1 MLKRIT
7 EFTNCILIKNA
18 SFKDIVV
25 ALFTGAIAGFISLW
39 VFRDISLQ
47 IFSHAIP
54 LGGDG
59 SLTSFY
65 LSLVERN
72 SYWHVLTGHIS
83 STNYGWPSHLDF
95 SNYPI
100 GQIFEMLM
108 LKLAVS
114 CFGFIN
120 PAVIIHV
127 VAILKAIPISLATYV
142 FARTIGISKL
152 LASIAG
158 IAYSITNFNLIR
170 SEGHFFLALTWC
182 LPLALAALYIGYRDL
197 LKKHSPGNDKFP
209 DRTLSKVIAL
219 SVLSSFSSY
228 YFTIFIILAYIF
240 VILLSLPKDLFDES
254 STYKVMKTRAFW
266 LRLVRVRK
274 ALLTGFSISIIG
286 LLVQTIPILIR
297 TASSPHLT
305 SIADRSWTEPIVY
318 GGTLESYFF
327 DLSNLVSRFL
337 SHPEAPPYLQTRTSW
352 EATQSGST
360 AGLVGYL
367 LLGVLIFTVL
377 GAFSKGRVHPTK
389 FANRIEASVLFLL
402 SIYLFFFTLYIVS
415 PVNFAISRVLPEIRA
430 WGRLST
436 VLGLLSILLICYIG
450 SRTERRYIGYL
461 LVLLVVVLP
470 TLGDAKL
477 FHDSRPTGVQMN
489 SQYLA
494 EQQNLSA
501 TWSKLERT
509 FKQGCAL
516 VNLPVYPFP
525 EFDNPLDSNGDYAEL
540 NLVSYKQNYFKWSYP
555 GVKDTEQFA
564 DFQNLASQEPNFSRV
579 GLSYQMEF
587 AQSLSACGV
596 VLDRTLLVPNETEAF
611 ASFLQDSPDCFI
623 SLPGEQF
630 SGFSRFFAVNFK
642 SSNCENISMNYPKK
656 ADLQSTNSSF
666 LWKIDQPYSLNFS
679 GGYEMF
685 PPSSSI
691 SFRIA
696 KLKTQTK
703 ENGVV
708 AIRFISNSPTVI
720 PPGIKVCLSG
730 EGRKFP
736 ICGETNSASGSNLEL
751 QIPDLE
757 ITKPYLKL
765 TANLVAPNLA
775 GISSWGLIV
784 K

>member
-1 MLKRIT
+1 MLKGIT
-7 EFTNCILIKNA
+7 EFKF
-18 SFKDIVV
+18 SFFKKFFRSRDFVV
-25 ALFTGAIAGFISLW
+25 ALITGAIAGFMSIW
-39 VFRDISLQ
+39 VFKDISPR
-47 IFSHAIP
+47 IISHAIP

-83 STNYGWPSHLDF
+83 SVNYGWPSQLDF

-100 GQIFEMLM
+100 GQIFEMLI
-108 LKLAVS
+108 LKFAVT

-127 VAILKAIPISLATYV
+127 VAILKAIPIAIATYV
-142 FARTIGISKL
+142 FARTIGISKS
-152 LASIAG
+152 LASVAG
-158 IAYSITNFNLIR
+158 IAYSISNFNLIR

-182 LPLALAALYIGYRDL
+182 LPLALAAIYIGYSDF
-197 LKKHSPGNDKFP
+197 LKKYAPGRNKLAN
-209 DRTLSKVIAL
+209 RTLQKVIAL
-219 SVLSSFSSY
+219 SVISSFSSY
-228 YFTIFIILAYIF
+228 YFTIFIILGYLFA
-240 VILLSLPKDLFDES
+240 ILLSILKDLVHES
-254 STYKVMKTRAFW
+254 SPYRAIKTLVFW
-266 LRLVRVRK
+266 LRLVRDRK
-274 ALLTGFSISIIG
+274 ALLTGFSISITG
-286 LLVQTIPILIR
+286 LLVQTIPILLR

-327 DLSNLVSRFL
+327 DLSNLVSRL
-337 SHPEAPPYLQTRTSW
+337 LGHPEVPPYLQTRTSW

-360 AGLVGYL
+360 AGLVGYF
-367 LLGVLIFTVL
+367 LLGVMLFTVL
-377 GAFSKGRVHPTK
+377 GAFMNGRFYQIK
-389 FANRIEASVLFLL
+389 FANRIDVRVLFLL
-402 SIYLFFFTLYIVS
+402 SFYLFFFTLYIVS
-415 PVNFAISRVLPEIRA
+415 PLNFAISRVLPEIRA

-436 VLGLLSILLICYIG
+436 ALCLLSILIICYLGTKIKG
-450 SRTERRYIGYL
+450 RYLGYL

-470 TLGDAKL
+470 TFGDAKL
-477 FHDSRPTGVQMN
+477 FHDSRPTAVLMN
-489 SQYLA
+489 SQYVA

-501 TWSKLERT
+501 TWNKLERT

-555 GVKDTEQFA
+555 GVKDSTQFA
-564 DFQNLASQEPNFSRV
+564 EFQNLASQEPNFSRV
-579 GLSYQMEF
+579 GLTYQMGF
-587 AQSLSACGV
+587 AQTLGACGI
-596 VLDRTLLVPNETEAF
+596 VLDRTLLVPTETEAF
-611 ASFLQDSPDCFI
+611 ASLLQGSPNCFI

-630 SGFSRFFAVNFK
+630 SGLSRFFAVNFK
-642 SSNCENISMNYPKK
+642 SSNCKNVSINYPKK
-656 ADLQSTNSSF
+656 ADLQSTNSIF

-696 KLKTQTK
+696 KLKTRAK
-703 ENGVV
+703 ANAVV
-708 AIRFISNSPTVI
+708 AIRFISAPATVI
-720 PPGIKVCLSG
+720 PPGIKVCLLG
-730 EGRKFP
+730 ERRKFP
-736 ICGETNSASGSNLEL
+736 ICGEINSASGSNLEL
-751 QIPDLE
+751 QIPDSE

-765 TANLVAPNLA
+765 TANLVAPSSA
-775 GISSWGLIV
+775 GIASWGLIV

>member
-1 MLKRIT
+1 MLNRIT
-7 EFTNCILIKNA
+7 ESTFWF
-18 SFKDIVV
+18 FKKFYISRDLVV
-25 ALFTGAIAGFISLW
+25 ALITGAIAGFISIW
-39 VFRDISLQ
+39 VFKDISPR
-47 IFSHAIP
+47 IFGHAIP

-83 STNYGWPSHLDF
+83 SANYGWPSQLDF

-100 GQIFEMLM
+100 GQIFEMLI
-108 LKLAVS
+108 LKFAVT

-127 VAILKAIPISLATYV
+127 VAILKAIPIAIATYV
-142 FARTIGISKL
+142 FARTIGISRL
-152 LASIAG
+152 LASVAG

-182 LPLALAALYIGYRDL
+182 LPLALSAIYIGYRDY
-197 LKKHSPGNDKFP
+197 LKKYSPGSNKFA

-219 SVLSSFSSY
+219 GVLSSFSSY
-228 YFTIFIILAYIF
+228 YFTIFIILGYLF
-240 VILLSLPKDLFDES
+240 VILLSILKDLVHES
-254 STYKVMKTRAFW
+254 NAYRTMKTRVFW
-266 LRLVRVRK
+266 LRLVRDRK
-274 ALLTGFSISIIG
+274 ALLTGFSISITG
-286 LLVQTIPILIR
+286 LLIQTIPILLR

-327 DLSNLVSRFL
+327 DLSNLVSRLL
-337 SHPEAPPYLQTRTSW
+337 SHPEVPPYLQTRTSW

-360 AGLVGYL
+360 AGLVGYF
-367 LLGVLIFTVL
+367 LLGVMLFTVL
-377 GAFSKGRVHPTK
+377 GAFINGRFYPIK
-389 FANRIEASVLFLL
+389 FANRIDVSVLFLL
-402 SIYLFFFTLYIVS
+402 SFYLFFFTLYIVS
-415 PVNFAISRVLPEIRA
+415 PLNFAISRVLPEIRA

-436 VLGLLSILLICYIG
+436 VLCLLSILLICYLGTKI
-450 SRTERRYIGYL
+450 ERRYLGYL

-470 TLGDAKL
+470 TIGDAKL

-489 SQYLA
+489 SQYVA

-501 TWSKLERT
+501 TWSKLEST

-555 GVKDTEQFA
+555 GVKDSAQFA

-579 GLSYQMEF
+579 GLNYQMEF
-587 AQSLSACGV
+587 AQTLGACGI

-611 ASFLQDSPDCFI
+611 TSLLQGSPDCFI

-630 SGFSRFFAVNFK
+630 SGLSRFFAVNFK
-642 SSNCENISMNYPKK
+642 SANCKNISMNYPKK

-685 PPSSSI
+685 PPSSGI

-696 KLKTQTK
+696 KLKTQSK
-703 ENGVV
+703 ANAVV
-708 AIRFISNSPTVI
+708 AIRFISTPSTVI
-720 PPGIKVCLSG
+720 PPGIKVCLLG

-736 ICGETNSASGSNLEL
+736 ICGKINSASGSNLEL
-751 QIPDLE
+751 QIPDSE
-757 ITKPYLKL
+757 ITMPYLKL

-775 GISSWGLIV
+775 GIASWGLIV